1 MRGVG
6 MVLAT
11 GTHHELRSVM
21 KVVLNLSIASAVL
34 LSAVTLR
41 AGTNNFVVPE
51 FRGTANSEAG
61 YWESFT
67 VAYGA
72 PGNLADKAGATTGAI
87 LTQNGSAGSFI
98 TGTGNIYD
106 FSDGIQAFQL
116 TDATSFTLG
125 TVVLQTRTLGSEL
138 DYSSV
143 TLSYIDG
150 SGIHSLAPT
159 AYLELDRGTTLGAS
173 VSSLFQWDLTGL
185 AVNDYSISFHGAGPS
200 VSFDA
205 MTVDTWNQHM
215 LVVPEPST
223 YALFGLGGLM
233 LGWRTLCRRR

>member
-1 MRGVG
+1 MRGVAT
-6 MVLAT
+6 MLAT
-11 GTHHELRSVM
+11 GTHRELRSNM
-21 KVVLNLSIASAVL
+21 NVVLNLSIVTAVAFSAT
-34 LSAVTLR
+34 TLH

-67 VAYGA
+67 VAFGA

-87 LTQNGSAGSFI
+87 LTQNGSAASFI

-116 TDATSFTLG
+116 TDATAFTLG

-138 DYSSV
+138 DYGSV
-143 TLSYIDG
+143 FLSYSDG
-150 SGIHSLAPT
+150 AGTHSLAPVSR
-159 AYLELDRGTTLGAS
+159 LELDRGTTLGAS
-173 VSSLFQWDLTGL
+173 VSTLYQWDLTGL
-185 AVNDYSISFHGAGPS
+185 SVNEYSISFHGAGPS

-205 MTVDTWNQHM
+205 MTLDTWNQYA

-223 YALFGLGGLM
+223 YALLGLGGVM
-233 LGWRTLCRRR
+233 LGWRTLRRRR